1 MTFQS
6 DSWLQSTR
14 AMYADGVIY
23 YSAPKGRYRK
33 QFKRLERQ
41 LGINFERVN
50 DPWEAEI
57 RCWYRELSYAAGRA
71 QRAPGNAFYLRTD
84 PRYKGTHVEA
94 HEIGHALGLGHTSHE
109 KSIMSMDKSWS
120 LGKNYLTRHDR
131 ANILE
136 VFDGLL

>member
-6 DSWLQSTR
+6 DSWQRSTR

-33 QFKRLERQ
+33 QFKRLERK
-41 LGINFERVN
+41 LGINFERVD

-57 RCWYRELSYAAGRA
+57 RCWYQDLSYAAGSA
-71 QRAPGNAFYLRTD
+71 QIAPGHTFSLRTD
-84 PRYKGTHVEA
+84 PRYKGRHVEA

-109 KSIMSMDKSWS
+109 RSIMSVDNSWY
-120 LGKNYLTRHDR
+120 LERNYLTKHDR